1 MTTNAILMKIDALLS
16 HQSMTCSQLATEL
29 DVTPAEI
36 ITPLRKAVQS
46 SVLLSAMGI
55 IPLCCLRHLFR
66 PQSESPCCCDDSTRR

>member
-36 ITPLRKAVQS
+36 ITPLRKAVQ
-46 SVLLSAMGI
+46 
-55 IPLCCLRHLFR
+55 F
-66 PQSESPCCCDDSTRR
+66 